1 MAAPSIEDRLALN
14 DLLVRYAM
22 SLDACDVEGVIACFT
37 EDCVLDTP
45 ISGVYHGH
53 DGIRRF
59 ASDTARF
66 KADRGGQFRH
76 VISNMR
82 IDADGDAARVRCYL
96 LDFLTIDGKTE
107 LLSPGEYDCDAVRVD
122 GEWKLRR
129 RLVRMDVIFS
139 ADRWAS

>member
-1 MAAPSIEDRLALN
+1 MGAPSIEDRFALN
-14 DLLVRYAM
+14 DLLVRYTT
-22 SLDACDVEGVIACFT
+22 SLDACDVDGVLSCFT
-37 EDCVLDTP
+37 EDCVLETP

-59 ASDTARF
+59 ATDTARL
-66 KADRGGQFRH
+66 KEQRGGQFRH

-82 IDADGDAARVRCYL
+82 FDVDGDTAKLRCYL
-96 LDFLTIDGKTE
+96 LDFLTLDGKTE
-107 LLSPGEYDCDAVRVD
+107 LLSPGEYDCDAIRTG